1 MRAVRLLA
9 VVGLLATLAG
19 PATAAPDDLVVGLT
33 LDGVVDP
40 LAASYLT
47 GQIEDAT
54 SSGASAVLLTLDTP
68 GGLASSMRE
77 IIQSV
82 LNSSVPVLCFVSPEG
97 ARAASAGTFILL
109 SCDVA
114 AMAPGTNVGAASPVG
129 VSGVVERRKVINDAA
144 AYIRSLAESKDRNA
158 DWAETAVRDAAS
170 VSAEEALDLGVIDL
184 IADSPEEL
192 LERVDGRTID
202 KAGASTP
209 LETAGATVELRDMG
223 WVTSILHSLLS
234 PDLAFLFFFLGLG
247 LFVVEFLNP
256 GISVAAILGVLS
268 LVASFAAFGMLP
280 VQLIGLVLLVASVGF
295 FLVELKNPGISVA
308 AAGGLISLVAGGALL
323 FDPAFPDVR
332 VSPWVILPVA
342 GAMAL
347 FFMLVAPAALRA
359 RRLPVT
365 TGTARL
371 VGAEGIATSAL
382 DPEGTAQV
390 ASESWSA
397 ESVSRPMEKG
407 ERIKVVAVD
416 GLRLKV
422 EPVPEVHDEAR
433 SLEHLGG
440 GK

>member
-1 MRAVRLLA
+1 MLA
-9 VVGLLATLAG
+9 VVGLLAMLAG
-19 PATAAPDDLVVGLT
+19 PAAAAPDDLVVGLT

-47 GQIEDAT
+47 GQIDDAA
-54 SSGASAVLLTLDTP
+54 SSDASAVLLTLDTP

-82 LNSSVPVLCFVSPEG
+82 LNTSTPVLCFVSPEG

-129 VSGVVERRKVINDAA
+129 VSGVVERQKVINDAA

-170 VSAEEALDLGVIDL
+170 VSAEEALDLGVIDV

-192 LERVDGRTID
+192 LERVDGRTVEKD
-202 KAGASTP
+202 GASTQ
-209 LETAGATVELRDMG
+209 LATAGATVEMRDMG
-223 WVTSILHSLLS
+223 WATSILHNLLS

-247 LFVVEFLNP
+247 LFVVEFLHP

-280 VQLIGLVLLVASVGF
+280 VQLIGIVLLVASVGF

-308 AAGGLISLVAGGALL
+308 AVGGLIALVAGGALL

-342 GAMAL
+342 GAMSL

-382 DPEGTAQV
+382 NPEGTAHV
-390 ASESWSA
+390 ASESWSV
-397 ESVSRPMEKG
+397 ESVSGPVEKG

-422 EPVPEVHDEAR
+422 EPVREVHDEAR

-440 GK
+440 GQ

>member
-1 MRAVRLLA
+1 MLA
-9 VVGLLATLAG
+9 VAGLFAILAG
-19 PATAAPDDLVVGLT
+19 PSAAASDDLVVGLT

-40 LAASYLT
+40 FEASYLT
-47 GQIEDAT
+47 GQIDDAA

-77 IIQSV
+77 IIQSI
-82 LNSSVPVLCFVSPEG
+82 LNSPVPVLCLVGPEG
-97 ARAASAGTFILL
+97 ARAASAGAFILL

-129 VSGVVERRKVINDAA
+129 VSGVVERRKVVNDAA
-144 AYIRSLAESKDRNA
+144 AYIRSLAESKGRNG

-184 IADSPEEL
+184 IADSPAEL
-192 LERVDGRTID
+192 LDRVDGRTIEKD
-202 KAGASTP
+202 GAPSQ
-209 LETAGATVELRDMG
+209 LQTAGATVEMRDMG
-223 WVTSILHSLLS
+223 WARSILHNLLS

-256 GISVAAILGVLS
+256 GISVAAILGILS
-268 LVASFAAFGMLP
+268 LVASIAAFGMLP
-280 VQLIGLVLLVASVGF
+280 VQLIGIVLLVASVGF
-295 FLVELKNPGISVA
+295 FLVELNNPGISVA
-308 AAGGLISLVAGGALL
+308 AIAGVIALVAGGSLL

-332 VSPWVILPVA
+332 VSPWIILPVA
-342 GAMAL
+342 ATMAL
-347 FFMLVAPAALRA
+347 LFMLVAPAALRA

-365 TGTARL
+365 TGPARL
-371 VGAEGIATSAL
+371 VGAEGVTTSPL
-382 DPEGTAQV
+382 DPEGTAHV
-390 ASESWSA
+390 ASESWSV
-397 ESVSRPMEKG
+397 ESVSGPMEKG

-440 GK
+440 GQ